1 VGMQSLNSMLFRVR
15 PAMPMPIPKQPSVK
29 DTSPAVL
36 DEADEDVEEE
46 IASTPAQPNKTEE
59 VAAEVTPESEPETSV
74 GPTPAKSAGSSLLQ
88 GPMTMRKAII
98 LKEVLDKPLA
108 LRRR

>member
-1 VGMQSLNSMLFRVR
+1 MGMQSLNSMLFRVR
-15 PAMPMPIPKQPSVK
+15 PAMPMPMPIPKQPSVK

-46 IASTPAQPNKTEE
+46 IAPAQPNKTEE
-59 VAAEVTPESEPETSV
+59 VAAEVIPESEPETSV
-74 GPTPAKSAGSSLLQ
+74 GPTPAKSAGSFLLQ